1 MSLTCP
7 FGHLGEKPTGVA
19 PPCPAASR
27 SRYRDRMLISPG
39 LDATAAWQ
47 AAALA
52 AQLGGSQ
59 ANISA
64 HLIGLKQSGL
74 ITSRAHGPS
83 SAPCYRPPGSGPP
96 KKMTQR

>member
-1 MSLTCP
+1 MP
-7 FGHLGEKPTGVA
+7 
-19 PPCPAASR
+19 
-27 SRYRDRMLISPG
+27 ISPG

-64 HLIGLKQSGL
+64 YLIRLKQSGL
-74 ITSRAHGPS
+74 IISRAHGRAVYYPSPSPS
-83 SAPCYRPPGSGPP
+83 SAPCYRPPGSCSPRSGSGPP